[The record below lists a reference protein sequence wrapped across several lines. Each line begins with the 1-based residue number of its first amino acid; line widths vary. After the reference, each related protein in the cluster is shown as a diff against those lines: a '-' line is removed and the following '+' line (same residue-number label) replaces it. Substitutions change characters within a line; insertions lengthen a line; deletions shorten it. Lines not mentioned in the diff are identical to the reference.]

1 MAPSL
6 VSCCGSTIVD
16 RSFQESHVYAII
28 RAGGKQYKVAEGDV
42 IEIERTKEDSEKVEF
57 VPLLVVDDKGKTRS
71 DKSELAGA
79 RVTATVVGESQG
91 PKVNVAKYRNKT
103 GYRRN
108 TGHRQKYTSVQISG
122 IKMQAR
128 RSTKSANTEEETP
141 DGT

>member
-1 MAPSL
+1 M
-6 VSCCGSTIVD
+6 
-16 RSFQESHVYAII
+16 YAII

-42 IEIERTKEDSEKVEF
+42 IEIERTKEDSDTVEF

-71 DKSELAGA
+71 AKSDLANA
-79 RVTATVVGESQG
+79 RVTATIVGETKG

-108 TGHRQKYTSVQISG
+108 AGHRQKYTSVQISG
-122 IKMQAR
+122 IKLTGAR
-128 RSTKSANTEEETP
+128 AASKTQREEETT

>member
-1 MAPSL
+1 
-6 VSCCGSTIVD
+6 
-16 RSFQESHVYAII
+16 VYAII

-42 IEIERTKEDSEKVEF
+42 IEIERTKESSDTVEF

-71 DKSELAGA
+71 DKSDLADA
-79 RVTATVVGESQG
+79 RVTATIVGETKG

-108 TGHRQKYTSVQISG
+108 AGHRQKYTSVQISG
-122 IKMQAR
+122 IKLTRAR
-128 RSTKSANTEEETP
+128 SASKAKSTDEETS

>member
-1 MAPSL
+1 MAAPFS
-6 VSCCGSTIVD
+6 GAN
-16 RSFQESHVYAII
+16 VYAII

-42 IEIERTKEDSEKVEF
+42 IEIERTKEDSDTVEF

-71 DKSELAGA
+71 AKSDLADA
-79 RVTATVVGESQG
+79 RVTATIVGETKG

-122 IKMQAR
+122 IKLTRAR
-128 RSTKSANTEEETP
+128 SASQSQSEEETT

>member
-1 MAPSL
+1 M
-6 VSCCGSTIVD
+6 
-16 RSFQESHVYAII
+16 YAII

-42 IEIERTKEDSEKVEF
+42 IEIERTKESSDTVEF

-71 DKSELAGA
+71 EKSDLADA
-79 RVTATVVGESQG
+79 RVTATIVGETKG

-108 TGHRQKYTSVQISG
+108 AGHRQKYTSVQISG
-122 IKMQAR
+122 IKLTRAR
-128 RSTKSANTEEETP
+128 SATKTKSTNEETN

>member
-1 MAPSL
+1 M
-6 VSCCGSTIVD
+6 
-16 RSFQESHVYAII
+16 YAII

-42 IEIERTKEDSEKVEF
+42 IEIERTKESSETVEF

-71 DKSELAGA
+71 DKSDLADA
-79 RVTATVVGESQG
+79 RVTATIVGETKG

-108 TGHRQKYTSVQISG
+108 AGHRQKYTSVQISG
-122 IKMQAR
+122 IKLTRAR
-128 RSTKSANTEEETP
+128 SATKAKSTNEETN

>member
-1 MAPSL
+1 
-6 VSCCGSTIVD
+6 
-16 RSFQESHVYAII
+16 VYAII

-42 IEIERTKEDSEKVEF
+42 IEIERTKESSDTVEF

-71 DKSELAGA
+71 DKSDLADA
-79 RVTATVVGESQG
+79 RVTATIVGETKG

-108 TGHRQKYTSVQISG
+108 AGHRQKYTSVQISG
-122 IKMQAR
+122 IKLTRAR
-128 RSTKSANTEEETP
+128 SARKAKSTDEETP

>member
-1 MAPSL
+1 
-6 VSCCGSTIVD
+6 
-16 RSFQESHVYAII
+16 VYAII

-42 IEIERTKEDSEKVEF
+42 IEIERTKEDSETVEF

-71 DKSELAGA
+71 DKSDLAQA
-79 RVTATVVGESQG
+79 RVTATVVGETKG

-108 TGHRQKYTSVQISG
+108 AGHRQKYTSVQISG
-122 IKMQAR
+122 IKLTGG
-128 RSTKSANTEEETP
+128 RSTASKKTTEEVTS

>member
-1 MAPSL
+1 
-6 VSCCGSTIVD
+6 
-16 RSFQESHVYAII
+16 VYAII

-42 IEIERTKEDSEKVEF
+42 IEIERTKEDSDTVEF

-71 DKSELAGA
+71 AKSDLANA
-79 RVTATVVGESQG
+79 RVTATIVGETKG

-108 TGHRQKYTSVQISG
+108 AGHRQKYTSVQISG
-122 IKMQAR
+122 IKLTGSRAVSKTQ
-128 RSTKSANTEEETP
+128 SEEETT

>member
-1 MAPSL
+1 
-6 VSCCGSTIVD
+6 
-16 RSFQESHVYAII
+16 VYAII

-42 IEIERTKEDSEKVEF
+42 IEIERTKEDSDTVEF

-71 DKSELAGA
+71 AKSDLADA
-79 RVTATVVGESQG
+79 RVTATIVGETKG

-108 TGHRQKYTSVQISG
+108 AGHRQKYTSVQISG
-122 IKMQAR
+122 IDLSRK
-128 RSTKSANTEEETP
+128 RSTTKADKTEEETT

>member
-1 MAPSL
+1 
-6 VSCCGSTIVD
+6 
-16 RSFQESHVYAII
+16 VYAII

-42 IEIERTKEDSEKVEF
+42 IEIERTKESSDTVEF

-71 DKSELAGA
+71 DKSDLADA
-79 RVTATVVGESQG
+79 RVTATIVGETKG

-108 TGHRQKYTSVQISG
+108 AGHRQKYTSVQISG
-122 IKMQAR
+122 IKLTRAR
-128 RSTKSANTEEETP
+128 SASKAKSTDEETT